1 MKIELLKTDPSHPD
15 FIDLVA
21 ELDKDLAIRDG
32 DDHAFY
38 AQFNKTGAIKNAVV
52 LFVNDEAVGCGAF
65 KYYEEGIAEI
75 KRMYVKPEHRG
86 NRYAVLILNE
96 LEQWAHAEGFMEA
109 ILETGINQP
118 EAIKMYHRTGYTLIS
133 NYGQYEGVTTSVCF
147 KKALNALVDNHEK
160 MVNF

>member
-1 MKIELLKTDPSHPD
+1 MKIELIKTDPTHPD

-52 LFVNDEAVGCGAF
+52 LFVDDEAVGCGAF
-65 KYYEEGIAEI
+65 KYYDEGIAEI
-75 KRMYVKPEHRG
+75 KRMYVKPAHRG
-86 NRYAVLILNE
+86 NRYAVLILTE
-96 LEQWAHAEGFMEA
+96 LEQWALAEGFKVA
-109 ILETGINQP
+109 ILETGVNQP
-118 EAIKMYHRTGYTLIS
+118 EAIRMYHRTGYAVIN

-147 KKALNALVDNHEK
+147 KKGLNTSVDNHEK